1 MTDPLSLLANITAII
16 GISAQ
21 SCHFLLTFFTNILG
35 APAEIKHYLVWLQ
48 ALLSTLSELQKLS
61 NDASFHNYLSFDT
74 DFERRLKA
82 CRDDLL
88 TMESRAR
95 AAGHKFNANPVRRT
109 WAKLKY
115 GFMAD
120 HFFEKFSW
128 RLQMYQATFATTLAA
143 TQL

>member
-1 MTDPLSLLANITAII
+1 MADPLSLLANITAII

-21 SCHFLLTFFTNILG
+21 SCQFLLTFFTNISD
-35 APAEIKHYLVWLQ
+35 APAEIQHYSVWLR
-48 ALLSTLSELQKLS
+48 ALLSALSELEKLS
-61 NDASFHNYLSFDT
+61 NDASFRNYLSFDA
-74 DFERRLKA
+74 DFEGRLKA

-95 AAGHKFNANPVRRT
+95 AAGHELNANPVRRT

-115 GFMAD
+115 GFLAD
-120 HFFEKFSW
+120 HFFEIFSW

>member
-1 MTDPLSLLANITAII
+1 MTDPLSFLANITAII

-21 SCHFLLTFFTNILG
+21 SCHLLVTFFTNILD
-35 APAEIKHYLVWLQ
+35 APAEIQHYSVWLR
-48 ALLSTLSELQKLS
+48 ALLSTLSELLKLS
-61 NDASFHNYLSFDT
+61 NDVSFHDYLSFDT
-74 DFERRLKA
+74 DFEGRLKA

-88 TMESRAR
+88 TMESRAV
-95 AAGHKFNANPVRRT
+95 GHEFSANPVRRT

-120 HFFEKFSW
+120 HFFEKMSR
-128 RLQMYQATFATTLAA
+128 RLQMYQATFAMALAA